1 MNEQCGIVSSAPAGH
16 AAVIFNGDNICW
28 NGGFIRGLNQPSS
41 STIRQDGILLNG
53 NDCVLEN
60 VSISGFF
67 AKGLHTSNADGSGV
81 GIRDYGTRNTIS
93 KCRVEYNKF
102 GISLEGKDGWV
113 LGNYVSNHYRMSSEA
128 KPWDDTSNYWDG
140 IVGGG
145 EWLGVATGYL
155 IDGNEFE
162 DNGQSGIYAGGNGG
176 IFAKNRITNNHIHGN
191 WNRGIDFGVV
201 QRLANSDVYENII
214 TDNIVHNNRAAN
226 IWLAGVRDS
235 IINNN
240 NSWFTDDYRS
250 MFAGNF
256 DACVCLTLADGGE
269 KAAPTGNQV
278 NGNRCKTL
286 ESDDQ
291 ISGFTL
297 NITDT
302 ARGNQVRDNV
312 LSPTGKTYIPNPE
325 LYAVNN
331 IDIPTEF
338 AFTPQLIG
346 GSGVTLGNSSGKLT
360 ANGNVFSL
368 SLSILAQSVSS
379 PSGSLTIGY
388 IPGLSGSSVRHHNV
402 RTEFYNNLNT
412 TMQRAQPYVNIG
424 DSADQLRVYRLADGL
439 AKDDLLEYF
448 MANSDLRMVGDIE
461 IIPYNFSRSVTVVGH
476 SFCTSDVMSTELNRL
491 LGTDIY
497 NFARGGASD
506 VEVAMSQ
513 EAITRQYAPV
523 GGSIPASGSVALTP
537 TEVGIFWNGAT
548 GKCIFGGV
556 DGTFSTTLVNPG
568 TGETQLV
575 FTRDS
580 AGSAVSV
587 STTATFAMRPYTR
600 FNTNTIPAGRKHS
613 LHRDDIY
620 IVWGGRNSTDYARY
634 VSELH
639 TMVANMHT
647 QRFVIC
653 PEFPYDTETT
663 GTTGATNLAALNN
676 NLKSAFPDNYCQIS
690 GVDLLQ
696 NFKSKYNPSYAGDVT
711 DIANGITPRS
721 LRADDLHPSETL
733 QPNGLY
739 VGAKVNADFIAQ
751 FIKSKGWGG

>member
-1 MNEQCGIVSSAPAGH
+1 M
-16 AAVIFNGDNICW
+16 
-28 NGGFIRGLNQPSS
+28 
-41 STIRQDGILLNG
+41 
-53 NDCVLEN
+53 
-60 VSISGFF
+60 
-67 AKGLHTSNADGSGV
+67 
-81 GIRDYGTRNTIS
+81 
-93 KCRVEYNKF
+93 
-102 GISLEGKDGWV
+102 
-113 LGNYVSNHYRMSSEA
+113 
-128 KPWDDTSNYWDG
+128 
-140 IVGGG
+140 
-145 EWLGVATGYL
+145 
-155 IDGNEFE
+155 
-162 DNGQSGIYAGGNGG
+162 
-176 IFAKNRITNNHIHGN
+176 
-191 WNRGIDFGVV
+191 
-201 QRLANSDVYENII
+201 
-214 TDNIVHNNRAAN
+214 
-226 IWLAGVRDS
+226 
-235 IINNN
+235 
-240 NSWFTDDYRS
+240 
-250 MFAGNF
+250 
-256 DACVCLTLADGGE
+256 
-269 KAAPTGNQV
+269 
-278 NGNRCKTL
+278 
-286 ESDDQ
+286 
-291 ISGFTL
+291 
-297 NITDT
+297 
-302 ARGNQVRDNV
+302 
-312 LSPTGKTYIPNPE
+312 
-325 LYAVNN
+325 
-331 IDIPTEF
+331 
-338 AFTPQLIG
+338 
-346 GSGVTLGNSSGKLT
+346 TLGNSSGKLT